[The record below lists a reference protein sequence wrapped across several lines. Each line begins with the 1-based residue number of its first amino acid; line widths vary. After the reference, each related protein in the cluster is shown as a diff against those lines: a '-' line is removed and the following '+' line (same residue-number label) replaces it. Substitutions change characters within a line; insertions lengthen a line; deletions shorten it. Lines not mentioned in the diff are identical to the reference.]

1 MVQGSNQFRLTYSDG
16 ILIFY
21 LFSLAH
27 SSVDILYHGEEFGHC
42 AKPIHVWLL
51 LSYVSLVGLRIPHYL
66 RQYCADPTGM
76 NAESASAASLWSG
89 VAKVCLMGVWFA
101 LLPFFIIWTVVGS
114 FWLYEVLEETPSCL
128 PTGTD
133 GKFIVFWQVLCYL
146 WIVIYCSCVG
156 IALVLKHRQQRA
168 ETDLQLI
175 QDDDTRSRWGNFTTT
190 SFGLGPM
197 APLLGLSAKE
207 ISALP
212 MQSLDPAQ
220 CQDQE
225 CSICISTFQE
235 GDAIRRLPTCGHSF
249 HKGCIDLWLLRQN
262 KCPLCKG
269 DVVSKA
275 ASGDSAFAIV

>member
-1 MVQGSNQFRLTYSDG
+1 MVQGQLGRLSCSDG

-27 SSVDILYHGEEFGHC
+27 SSIDILYHGQEFGQC

-51 LSYVSLVGLRIPHYL
+51 VSYMSLVGLRVPHYL
-66 RQYCADPTGM
+66 RQFYADSNDGQEGITG
-76 NAESASAASLWSG
+76 SSFKGFS
-89 VAKVCLMGVWFA
+89 KICLMGVWFA
-101 LLPFFIIWTVVGS
+101 LLPFFFVWTVMGS
-114 FWLYEVLEETPSCL
+114 FWLYEVLDQTPSCL
-128 PTGTD
+128 PAGTD

-146 WIVIYCSCVG
+146 WIVIYSSCVV
-156 IALVLKHRQQRA
+156 IALIMRQRQQRA
-168 ETDLQLI
+168 ETDLRLI
-175 QDDDTRSRWGNFTTT
+175 QDEDTRSRWGNITAT
-190 SFGLGPM
+190 SFGL

-207 ISALP
+207 IGALP
-212 MQSLDPAQ
+212 MQSCDPAE

-235 GDAIRRLPTCGHSF
+235 GDAIRQLPGCGHRF

-275 ASGDSAFAIV
+275 TGPTLV

>member
-1 MVQGSNQFRLTYSDG
+1 MVQGQFGRLTCSDG

-27 SSVDILYHGEEFGHC
+27 SSVDVLYHGQEFGQC

-51 LSYVSLVGLRIPHYL
+51 VSYISLVGLRVPHYL
-66 RQYCADPTGM
+66 RQFYADP
-76 NAESASAASLWSG
+76 SG
-89 VAKVCLMGVWFA
+89 VPAEVSSPAGLSKVCLMVVWFA
-101 LLPFFIIWTVVGS
+101 LLPFFVIWTVLGS
-114 FWLYEVLEETPSCL
+114 FWLYEVLEESPSCL
-128 PTGTD
+128 PAGTD
-133 GKFIVFWQVLCYL
+133 AKFMVFWQVLCYL
-146 WIVIYCSCVG
+146 WIVIYCSSVG
-156 IALVLKHRQQRA
+156 IALVLRRRQMRA
-168 ETDLQLI
+168 ETDLLLV
-175 QDDDTRSRWGNFTTT
+175 QDDDTRSRWGTMTAT
-190 SFGLGPM
+190 SFNAF

-212 MQSLDPAQ
+212 MESLHPAE
-220 CQDQE
+220 CQDLE

-269 DVVSKA
+269 DVVSKGSCGGS
-275 ASGDSAFAIV
+275 SGTSNLATLV

>member
-1 MVQGSNQFRLTYSDG
+1 MVQRQLQLTCSDG

-27 SSVDILYHGEEFGHC
+27 SSVDILYHGEEFGQC

-51 LSYVSLVGLRIPHYL
+51 VSYVSLVGLRIPHYL
-66 RQYCADPTGM
+66 RQFYADPTAM
-76 NAESASAASLWSG
+76 NAEGAPNGSASSWSG
-89 VAKVCLMGVWFA
+89 FSKVVLMAVWFT
-101 LLPFFIIWTVVGS
+101 LLPFFIIWTIIGS
-114 FWLYEVLEETPSCL
+114 FWLYQVLDESPTCL
-128 PTGTD
+128 PPGTD
-133 GKFIVFWQVLCYL
+133 GKFVVFWQVLCYM

-156 IALVLKHRQQRA
+156 IALVLRNRQHRS
-168 ETDLQLI
+168 ETDLRLV
-175 QDDDTRSRWGNFTTT
+175 QDDDTRSRWGDFTSS
-190 SFGLGPM
+190 SFGFGPM

-207 ISALP
+207 IGALP
-212 MQSLDPAQ
+212 MKSIELAE

-225 CSICISTFQE
+225 CSICICTFQE
-235 GDAIRRLPTCGHSF
+235 GDAIRRLPTCGHCF

-275 ASGDSAFAIV
+275 TTGNSGLSMV